1 MTGVKTRQVA
11 PRYERVCLILEILV
25 RRISILSLL
34 LVAACAPVAPPRPA
48 SAAPPVALASSPV
61 ERGKALVEARCSA
74 CHAVGTSGDSPVSPA
89 PPFRTLGQRYPVA
102 NLQEAFAEGISTGHP
117 KMPEIVLEAQQV
129 NDLIAYLESLQPAA
143 KKN

>member
-1 MTGVKTRQVA
+1 M
-11 PRYERVCLILEILV
+11 
-25 RRISILSLL
+25 RRLSILSLL
-34 LVAACAPVAPPRPA
+34 LVAACAPMAPPAATPA
-48 SAAPPVALASSPV
+48 ASVVALGASPV

-129 NDLIAYLESLQPAA
+129 TDLIAYLESLQPPA
-143 KKN
+143 KKG